1 MRSYQNVTCL
11 GQHTQ
16 GHVLTSCQ
24 ALSPAYTKRHD
35 DVVKHIATVLRS
47 LEISDEVIA
56 NISARPNRAPLGTTV
71 QHRFPDIIMRNV
83 QPGTDV
89 IFEVGV
95 SANTHKRLW
104 QLRKEKYNTYY
115 PLITQMRRS
124 LERRVRFAVIP
135 VGALGLIIRRTHEDI
150 VIALKGL
157 LPRTEGITSRMLQG
171 VSMCTA
177 RGSLRILGIDS
188 LARARSSRSGH

>member
-1 MRSYQNVTCL
+1 M
-11 GQHTQ
+11 
-16 GHVLTSCQ
+16 
-24 ALSPAYTKRHD
+24 PWDKD
-35 DVVKHIATVLRS
+35 
-47 LEISDEVIA
+47 
-56 NISARPNRAPLGTTV
+56 TT
-71 QHRFPDIIMRNV
+71 D
-83 QPGTDV
+83 
-89 IFEVGV
+89 
-95 SANTHKRLW
+95 THKRLW

-157 LPRTEGITSRMLQG
+157 LLRTEGITPRMLQG